1 MPASLEGLIA
11 KLFGPEKPSD
21 SRVKAW
27 QGADRRHDMTLPP
40 DVRNSREN
48 ELLDHY
54 SVGADLGPVMGPI
67 LGVAQEAVG
76 RPLLSRY
83 PDLANDLLPS
93 VFNFKTEANQR
104 PGAVDPYTKPT
115 LSDAST
121 NLASTVSGSLD
132 QYPQL
137 QSLLG
142 LTQQETMGGK
152 APAPS
157 PSPAQGDGIMA
168 MIKKILSQRTR

>member
-1 MPASLEGLIA
+1 MPASLEDLIA
-11 KLFGPEKPSD
+11 KILGPGKVSD
-21 SRVKAW
+21 NRVRAW
-27 QGADRRHDMTLPP
+27 QGADSRHNMALPP
-40 DVRNSREN
+40 EERNSRSN

-93 VFNFKTEANQR
+93 VFNFKTESNKR
-104 PGAVDPYTKPT
+104 PGAIDPYTKPT
-115 LSDAST
+115 LSDAAT

-132 QYPQL
+132 WYPQL
-137 QSLLG
+137 QRLLG

-152 APAPS
+152 TP
-157 PSPAQGDGIMA
+157 GR
-168 MIKKILSQRTR
+168 K